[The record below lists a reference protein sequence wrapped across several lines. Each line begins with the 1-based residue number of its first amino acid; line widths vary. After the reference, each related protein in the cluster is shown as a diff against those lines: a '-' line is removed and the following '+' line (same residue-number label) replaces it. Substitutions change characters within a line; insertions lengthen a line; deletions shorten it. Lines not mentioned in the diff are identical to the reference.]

1 MTCECSTYSD
11 LELIRESIDKR
22 IAVAKKIKRPLR
34 LMAESPE
41 GDSLYKCDVCQQL
54 WQGSRAWNWENKE
67 YLFKVPNIAVADWKE
82 EFFARPDQML
92 IYSGR
97 MYDYFEKNKFVV
109 SDTRCRKEGCGNNA
123 LVNNV
128 LCKEHFI
135 QSLQQF
141 GMLPERPQGRMFSP
155 YV

>member
-1 MTCECSTYSD
+1 MCECSAYSD

-22 IAVAKKIKRPLR
+22 IATTKKLKKQLQWV
-34 LMAESPE
+34 AESPA
-41 GDSLYKCDVCQQL
+41 GDSLYKCDGCQQL
-54 WQGSRAWNWENKE
+54 WQSSHAWNWGNKE
-67 YLFKVPNIAVADWKE
+67 YLFKVPTIAVADWME

-92 IYSGR
+92 LYSG
-97 MYDYFEKNKFVV
+97 MMHDYFEKNKFVV
-109 SDTRCRKEGCGNNA
+109 SDTPCRKEGCGHNA

-141 GMLPERPQGRMFSP
+141 GMLPKFPEGRMFSP
-155 YV
+155 YG